1 MTNGALSNKEAC
13 CMVRSRMYRWEWKS
27 VRRDVVEVRRPVPG
41 VQKWRGADLHVEETQ
56 IDVASFWE

>member
-1 MTNGALSNKEAC
+1 
-13 CMVRSRMYRWEWKS
+13 MVGSRRWERKS

-56 IDVASFWE
+56 IDVASFLE